1 MVPVFHHGDRH
12 RAKKICSGGV
22 GHFLMKQEVSMTANL
37 NLIISILIACVP
49 ILILGVGLLGSV
61 LSPGQTRMIA
71 GLSSAAS
78 GLVFVC
84 SALAAILY
92 GVGGTPQT
100 ITPYSYPLPGNAG
113 ELALSIYINPVTLM
127 MLSLVSFVGFVVSR
141 FSKNYLGGE
150 ENQVRFYT
158 WLNLTLA
165 SILTMI
171 VSGNMLMFAFGWIS
185 TSLCLHHLLVFY
197 PERPGA
203 VLAARKKWI
212 ISRVAETSLL
222 IAVLLIGS
230 TLHSMQFETVFHLMA
245 AKSAGLPFSLQL
257 ASWLI
262 VLTAALK
269 TAQFPLQG
277 WLIQVMEAPTPVSAL
292 LHAGIV
298 NAGAFLVVRMSPI
311 MSQSIS
317 ASSALAMIGLLT
329 IAAAGLVMLT
339 QTSLKVYL
347 AWTTTAQ
354 MGFMLLECGLGL
366 YSLAM
371 LHLVGHSLYKA
382 HAFLSSGSGVDVFRA
397 PAVRPAQSTPTIGQ
411 WIVVS
416 AFAVLVTIGIGTV
429 FGLTPEH
436 QPALL
441 ALGVI
446 LGVAMTQLLLGSF
459 KAGMGAA
466 FIARAAV
473 LSALVCTAYFS
484 LHAAFHFMLATSL
497 PAVRLISGPD
507 QFVLVG
513 LVMMVFVSILLIQQ
527 SLPKW
532 MGNPFSRKVHVY
544 LYNGLY
550 VDIPFS
556 RLVRRIWRTPAHNPY
571 TQAKGV

>member
-1 MVPVFHHGDRH
+1 M
-12 RAKKICSGGV
+12 A
-22 GHFLMKQEVSMTANL
+22 TNL
-37 NLIISILIACVP
+37 NFVIP
-49 ILILGVGLLGSV
+49 ILISCVPLLVLAMGLLGSI
-61 LSPGQTRMIA
+61 LSSKQARMIA
-71 GLSSAAS
+71 SLSSATS
-78 GLVFVC
+78 GVVFLC
-84 SALAAILY
+84 AALASLLY
-92 GVGGTPQT
+92 AVGGTAMT
-100 ITPYSYPLPGNAG
+100 ITPFSHPLPGNAG
-113 ELALSIYINPVTLM
+113 EVALSIYINSVTVM

-141 FSKNYLGGE
+141 FASNYLQGE
-150 ENQVRFYT
+150 ENQGRFYT

-171 VSGNMLMFAFGWIS
+171 VSGNMLMFTFAWIS

-197 PERPGA
+197 PERSGA

-212 ISRVAETSLL
+212 ISRVAELSLM

-230 TLHSMQFETVFHLMA
+230 TLHTLQFETVFHLMA
-245 AKSAGLPFSLQL
+245 ANVGPIPVTLQW

-262 VLTAALK
+262 ALTAALK

-311 MSQSIS
+311 MSQSIA
-317 ASSALAMIGLLT
+317 ASDALAIVGLTT

-382 HAFLSSGSGVDVFRA
+382 HAFLSSGSGVDLFRA

-411 WIVVS
+411 WIVVA
-416 AFAVLVTIGIGTV
+416 AFAVLVTVGIGTA
-429 FGLTPEH
+429 FGLTPER

-446 LGVAMTQLLLGSF
+446 LAVAMTQLLLQSF
-459 KAGMGAA
+459 KAGMGVV

-484 LHAAFHFMLATSL
+484 LHAAFHFMLAASL
-497 PAVRLISGPD
+497 PVVRLINGPA
-507 QFVLVG
+507 QFALIVLVM
-513 LVMMVFVSILLIQQ
+513 LVFVSILMIQQ
-527 SLPKW
+527 SLPKLL
-532 MGNPFSRKVHVY
+532 GNPFSRRIYVY
-544 LYNGLY
+544 LHNGLY

-556 RLVRRIWRTPAHNPY
+556 RLVGRIWRTPSTSY
-571 TQAKGV
+571 THPKGV

>member
-1 MVPVFHHGDRH
+1 M
-12 RAKKICSGGV
+12 
-22 GHFLMKQEVSMTANL
+22 
-37 NLIISILIACVP
+37 
-49 ILILGVGLLGSV
+49 
-61 LSPGQTRMIA
+61 
-71 GLSSAAS
+71 
-78 GLVFVC
+78 
-84 SALAAILY
+84 
-92 GVGGTPQT
+92 
-100 ITPYSYPLPGNAG
+100 
-113 ELALSIYINPVTLM
+113 M
-127 MLSLVSFVGFVVSR
+127 MLCLVSFVGFVVSR
-141 FSKNYLGGE
+141 FSSNYLQGE

-158 WLNLTLA
+158 WLNFTLA

-171 VSGNMLMFAFGWIS
+171 VSGNMLMFVFAWGS

-197 PERPGA
+197 PERSGA
-203 VLAARKKWI
+203 LLAARKKWI
-212 ISRVAETSLL
+212 ISRVAEMSLF
-222 IAVLLIGS
+222 IAVVLIGF
-230 TLHSMQFETVFHLMA
+230 TLHTMQFETVFHLM
-245 AKSAGLPFSLQL
+245 SERVGTLPVTLEW

-311 MSQSIS
+311 MSQSVS
-317 ASSALAMIGLLT
+317 ASNALAIIGLMT
-329 IAAAGLVMLT
+329 IATAGLVMLT

-382 HAFLSSGSGVDVFRA
+382 HAFLSSGSGVDIFRA

-411 WIVVS
+411 WVLVS
-416 AFAVLVTIGIGTV
+416 AFALLVTVGIGNV
-429 FGLTPEH
+429 FGVTPAR
-436 QPALL
+436 QPAVL
-441 ALGVI
+441 ALGTI
-446 LGVAMTQLLLGSF
+446 LGVAMAQLLLQSF

-466 FIARAAV
+466 FIIRSTV
-473 LSALVCTAYFS
+473 LSALICTTYFS

-497 PAVRLISGPD
+497 PAVRLINGPA
-507 QFVLVG
+507 QFVIIG
-513 LVMMVFVSILLIQQ
+513 LVMLVFVSILVIHQ
-527 SLPKW
+527 SLPKLL
-532 MGNPFSRKVHVY
+532 GNPFSRKIHVY

-556 RLVRRIWRTPAHNPY
+556 RLVRRIWNTQATPY
-571 TQAKGV
+571 TKVKGV

>member
-1 MVPVFHHGDRH
+1 MP
-12 RAKKICSGGV
+12 S
-22 GHFLMKQEVSMTANL
+22 NL
-37 NLIISILIACVP
+37 NLIILMLISAVP
-49 ILILGVGLLGSV
+49 LLLWAMGLFGSV
-61 LSPGQTRMIA
+61 LPGEHTRLMARLSNGAA
-71 GLSSAAS
+71 GLSFLCA
-78 GLVFVC
+78 V
-84 SALAAILY
+84 LAALLY
-92 GVGGTPQT
+92 AVGGKTLT
-100 ITPYSYPLPGNAG
+100 VTPYSFALPGDIGA
-113 ELALSIYINPVTLM
+113 LALSIYINAVTVV

-141 FSKNYLGGE
+141 YARNYLQGE
-150 ENQVRFYT
+150 KHQKRFYT

-165 SILTMI
+165 SILTLI
-171 VSGNMLMFAFGWIS
+171 VSGNMLMFVLAWMT
-185 TSLCLHHLLVFY
+185 TSLCLHHLLMFY
-197 PERPGA
+197 PERAGA
-203 VLAARKKWI
+203 VLAARKKI
-212 ISRVAETSLL
+212 IVSRVGEVSLL

-230 TLHSMQFETVFHLMA
+230 TLHTMEFEAVFHAMA
-245 AKSAGLPFSLQL
+245 AMTGPLPVALQW
-257 ASWLI
+257 ASGLI
-262 VLTAALK
+262 VLAAALK

-298 NAGAFLVVRMSPI
+298 NGGAFLIIRMSPI
-311 MSQSIS
+311 MSQAIT
-317 ASSALAMIGLLT
+317 ASDVLAIIGLVT

-339 QTSLKVYL
+339 QTSIKVFL

-371 LHLVGHSLYKA
+371 LHLVTHSLYKA
-382 HAFLSSGSGVDVFRA
+382 HAFLSSGSSVDIFRA
-397 PAVRPAQSTPTIGQ
+397 PVVHPAQSTPTFWQ
-411 WIVVS
+411 WIVVL
-416 AFAVLVTIGIGTV
+416 AFAGLMTIGIGAA
-429 FGLTPEH
+429 FGVAPER

-446 LGVAMTQLLLGSF
+446 LAVAMTQLLLQSF

-497 PAVRLISGPD
+497 PAVRMINGPAQFALI
-507 QFVLVG
+507 G
-513 LVMMVFVSILLIQQ
+513 LVMLVFFAILLIQQ
-527 SLPKW
+527 NLPNLAKY
-532 MGNPFSRKVHVY
+532 PIARRAYVH

-556 RLVRRIWRTPAHNPY
+556 RLVQRVWPTRDISYAQP
-571 TQAKGV
+571 KGV